1 MFSITI
7 VPLSPHRVQPR
18 SLPRG
23 LPLTVFFWGILV
35 RGKNVLCGLMHG
47 WMILRWTLTERRLER
62 GLQNSSVEM
71 KYLDI
76 FHRKDWGSVC
86 LDDYVWIGGDLLWRR
101 RWIGEKRRWSD
112 GSSTFIEVRKFF
124 VDNDQQKVFKNFYDQ
139 RQKAR
144 NDFSA
149 KLHAI
154 LVHFLLHPNLLIS
167 LRSILLHID
176 LILRICNPR
185 ITLGGC
191 SYRSKFPLTAF
202 KPVRFPISY
211 EWLNKYVCRP
221 WFHAMHLQ
229 NRHHFSW
236 QQALDCTWSSN
247 WKFRR
252 EISIIFRFQHGNCLR
267 YNDI

>member
-176 LILRICNPR
+176 LIPRICNPR
-185 ITLGGC
+185 ITLGG
-191 SYRSKFPLTAF
+191 RSSRSGFLYPMNDWISMCAAPGFMPCISKTDIISRDSRHWTARDRQIENFGVKFPLFFVSNTAT
-202 KPVRFPISY
+202 VSDIMIS
-211 EWLNKYVCRP
+211 N
-221 WFHAMHLQ
+221 
-229 NRHHFSW
+229 N
-236 QQALDCTWSSN
+236 
-247 WKFRR
+247 
-252 EISIIFRFQHGNCLR
+252 I
-267 YNDI
+267 